1 MRLLIQFPQLVQDI
15 NTQQRQLA
23 IAVAKERSEKAHEL
37 MTDLLMQCDRLDTKT
52 QAPNA
57 LFAVFQDQLAGSP
70 FADLY
75 QILRQ
80 RILGSDIEFEAAKA
94 DLAGVMSKLEL
105 AVLKSEM
112 NEITQKMAANSA
124 SPEDLERYRE
134 ISQKL
139 TR

>member
-1 MRLLIQFPQLVQDI
+1 
-15 NTQQRQLA
+15 
-23 IAVAKERSEKAHEL
+23 
-37 MTDLLMQCDRLDTKT
+37 
-52 QAPNA
+52 
-57 LFAVFQDQLAGSP
+57 LAGSS

-139 TR
+139 TKV